1 MAAAAQ
7 RVTIQSLNVLADCYV
22 RIPGCPWTNF
32 EHCSEDALAWSAR
45 LPRLQALL
53 RESNAD
59 IICLQ
64 EVQFE
69 HAVCPPGVPSWAS
82 EALAAH
88 YVGVMQDDTKRAAT
102 QRTGNA
108 TFFRA
113 SMFEQ
118 SAAADH
124 RSRSLTLWLQRK
136 GDENSVFA
144 VANCHLEGNPDKG
157 SERIAQLR
165 SVQRCIESKAKTTL
179 PHATRAVICGDF
191 NSELEGTPLA
201 AVALA
206 RCGAADGHAD
216 GHASDGAAWCN
227 AIGTAAPP
235 TWFAPGCSL
244 TLDHVLFCDNGL
256 AAEPHHAACDAA
268 ALSARGLPDAQHPSD
283 HLPVIVSLRITKWKH
298 VAAACAGGE
307 ELSAEDAAAL
317 ECQWRRLSACAPE
330 KPQGKPSAEQMAAL
344 RDHAAKMKAW
354 MATLTPAAAEHAK
367 RLAKSK

>member
-7 RVTIQSLNVLADCYV
+7 RVTILSLNVLADCYV

-69 HAVCPPGVPSWAS
+69 HPLCPPGVPSWAS
-82 EALAAH
+82 EALAAD
-88 YVGVMQDDTKRAAT
+88 YVGVMQDDAKRAAT
-102 QRTGNA
+102 QKTGNA

-144 VANCHLEGNPDKG
+144 VANCHLEGNPEKG
-157 SERIAQLR
+157 NERIAQLR
-165 SVQRCIESKAKTTL
+165 SVQRCIDSKAKTTL

-191 NSELEGTPLA
+191 NSELEGTPLG

-206 RCGAADGHAD
+206 RCGVADSHVPDSG
-216 GHASDGAAWCN
+216 AWCN
-227 AIGTAAPP
+227 AIGTPAPP
-235 TWFAPGCSL
+235 TWYAPGSSL

-256 AAEPHHAACDAA
+256 AAEPRHADCDVA
-268 ALSARGLPDAQHPSD
+268 ALSASGLPNAQHPSD
-283 HLPVIVSLRITKWKH
+283 HLPVIVSLRFTEWKH
-298 VAAACAGGE
+298 AVAAAAGAV
-307 ELSAEDAAAL
+307 ELNEEDASAL
-317 ECQWRRLSACAPE
+317 ECQWRQLSESAPE

-344 RDHAAKMKAW
+344 KEHAAKMKTW
-354 MATLTPAAAEHAK
+354 LATLTPAAAEHAK
-367 RLAKSK
+367 RFTKSK

>member
-7 RVTIQSLNVLADCYV
+7 RVTILSLNVLADCYV
-22 RIPGCPWTNF
+22 RIPGCPWTDF

-53 RESNAD
+53 RGSNAD

-69 HAVCPPGVPSWAS
+69 HPLCPPGVPSWAS
-82 EALAAH
+82 EALAAD
-88 YVGVMQDDTKRAAT
+88 YVGVMQDDAKRAAT
-102 QRTGNA
+102 QKTGNA

-124 RSRSLTLWLQRK
+124 RSRSLTLWLRCK

-157 SERIAQLR
+157 NERIAQLR
-165 SVQRCIESKAKTTL
+165 SVQRCIDSKAKTTL

-191 NSELEGTPLA
+191 NSELEGTPLG

-206 RCGAADGHAD
+206 RCGVADGHVSE
-216 GHASDGAAWCN
+216 GGAWCN
-227 AIGTAAPP
+227 AIGTPAPP
-235 TWFAPGCSL
+235 TWYAPGSSL

-256 AAEPHHAACDAA
+256 ASEPLHADCDVA
-268 ALSARGLPDAQHPSD
+268 ALTASGLPDAQHPSD
-283 HLPVIVSLRITKWKH
+283 HLPVMASLRFTEWKH
-298 VAAACAGGE
+298 AVTAAAGGAELNAE
-307 ELSAEDAAAL
+307 EAAAL
-317 ECQWRRLSACAPE
+317 ECQWRQLSESAPE

-344 RDHAAKMKAW
+344 KEHAAKMKAW
-354 MATLTPAAAEHAK
+354 LATLTPAAAEHAK
-367 RLAKSK
+367 RFVKSK